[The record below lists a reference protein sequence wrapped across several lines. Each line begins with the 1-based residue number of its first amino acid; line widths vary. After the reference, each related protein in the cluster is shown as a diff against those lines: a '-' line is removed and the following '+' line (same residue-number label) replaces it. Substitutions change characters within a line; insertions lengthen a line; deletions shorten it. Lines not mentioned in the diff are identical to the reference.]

1 MEYLKYEEIPKIRK
15 KLKDIGVTT
24 ESQNRLP
31 IFEPTLKAK
40 NGIRVFENRYGKLT
54 VKGRLGQVHKNLLE
68 TIFYERELYDFFEDG
83 DNKYLKVLYH
93 EYKVKK
99 YLTTGSTTYCHRE
112 YKQLIEDMK
121 QAYVELETNKVKV
134 KGPLILEKTAS
145 KITKKTKGN
154 LPNLRGKEI
163 PLAVITFGPVITTLF
178 EKELR
183 FTYDPKPILSLS
195 SGISQAVV
203 RFLKTHKNHPS
214 AGYHLKPLVE
224 NLVENVEG
232 EKWHDIRRFLKKD
245 LETLKSIGIFIDFKR
260 DRLFVANDNSLGYI
274 QKTNYAL

>member
-15 KLKDIGVTT
+15 KMKDIGVTT

-40 NGIRVFENRYGKLT
+40 DGIRVFENRYGKLT

-99 YLTTGSTTYCHRE
+99 YLTTRSKTYSHRG

-232 EKWHDIRRFLKKD
+232 DVWKNIRRFLKKD
-245 LETLKSIGIFIDFKR
+245 LEALKNIGIFIDFKR
-260 DRLFVANDNSLGYI
+260 DRLFVVNSNIGYI
-274 QKTNYAL
+274 QNINCNL

>member
-1 MEYLKYEEIPKIRK
+1 MECLKYEEIPKIRK

-40 NGIRVFENRYGKLT
+40 DGIRVFENRYGKLT

-83 DNKYLKVLYH
+83 NNKYLKVLYH
-93 EYKVKK
+93 EYKITK
-99 YLTTGSTTYCHRE
+99 YMSKSSSSYCKETYNR
-112 YKQLIEDMK
+112 LIEDMK

-232 EKWHDIRRFLKKD
+232 DVWKNIRRFLKKD
-245 LETLKSIGIFIDFKR
+245 SETLKSIGILIDFKR
-260 DRLFVANDNSLGYI
+260 DRLFVVNNKEMQYGF
-274 QKTNYAL
+274 

>member
-31 IFEPTLKAK
+31 IFEPTIKAQYK
-40 NGIRVFENRYGKLT
+40 TRVFENKYGKLT

-68 TIFYERELYDFFEDG
+68 TIFYEKELYDFFEDG

-93 EYKVKK
+93 EYKVRK
-99 YLTTGSTTYCHRE
+99 YMSKSSSSYCGEAYNR
-112 YKQLIEDMK
+112 LIDDMK
-121 QAYVELETNKVKV
+121 QAYIELETNKVKV

-145 KITKKTKGN
+145 KITKKTKST
-154 LPNLRGKEI
+154 LPGLRGKEI
-163 PLAVITFGPVITTLF
+163 PLVVITFGPVITTLF

-195 SGISQAVV
+195 SGISQAIV

-214 AGYHLKPLVE
+214 AGYHLKPFIE

-245 LETLKSIGIFIDFKR
+245 LETLKTLGIFIDFKR
-260 DRLFVANDNSLGYI
+260 DRLFVANDNNLGYI
-274 QKTNYAL
+274 QRINYAL